1 MSKERKLVP
10 RAALTIAV
18 GVIVGILAIAFFM
31 VRLRAQPFFLTGAV
45 TRQDADPQK
54 QSPIEN
60 VMVTATDGQSS
71 ATGESDFSGYFRI
84 ALPRAAFQKGQAITV
99 EFQHPDYWPLHLRTT
114 LTGTLVVARM
124 RPIHPEAVIA
134 PRHPEM
140 PVANLSIRYSIR
152 TRTDANIGTGVKMF
166 EVQNTPNAPCNHGPR
181 CSPDGKW
188 KASLASASLDAGEGN
203 TFQNARVSCIAGP
216 CPFTKI
222 DVDHFSKGGRTIS
235 VSVRDWSATTTFLL
249 EAEVSHPQV
258 SDVVRKSYP
267 VILGRAFNFTVPAA
281 AQGVSLEAEV
291 NKTSI
296 IFPLGPDAILTWA
309 NCETKTAAKQTK
321 SYRCE
326 LKPSYKFE

>member
-1 MSKERKLVP
+1 MSKERKFVP
-10 RAALTIAV
+10 RVALLVVI
-18 GVIVGILAIAFFM
+18 GVVVGILAVAFFM
-31 VRLRAQPFFLTGAV
+31 VRVQRRPLIVTGAV

-60 VMVTATDGQSS
+60 VMVTAADGQSS
-71 ATGESDFSGYFRI
+71 ATGESDFSGFFRI
-84 ALPRAAFQKGQAITV
+84 ALPRAAFQKGQSVTLV
-99 EFQHPDYWPLHLRTT
+99 FRHPDYWPLHLTT
-114 LTGTLVVARM
+114 PLQGQLVVARM
-124 RPIHPEAVIA
+124 KPIHPDTVV
-134 PRHPEM
+134 PLRRPQT

-152 TRTDANIGTGVKMF
+152 SRTEANIGTGVKMF
-166 EVQNTPNAPCNHGPR
+166 EVQNTPNLPCNHAPH

-188 KASLASASLDAGEGN
+188 RASVASASLDAGEGN
-203 TFQNARVSCIAGP
+203 VFQNARVSCIAGP
-216 CPFTKI
+216 CPFTQI
-222 DVDHFSKGGRTIS
+222 DVDHFSKPSRLIG

-249 EAEVSHPQV
+249 EAEVTHPQV

-267 VILGRAFNFTVPAA
+267 VILGRSFNFTVPGA

-296 IFPLGPDAILTWA
+296 IFPLGPDAILSWA
-309 NCETKTAAKQTK
+309 DCETKTGAKQTK